1 MRISE
6 FKPDFDDVL
15 IRPKRS
21 DARSR
26 ENVRLERCFKSIFKY
41 RHIFPIIN
49 ANMDTVGSFKMAE
62 TMVNLKA
69 MGSVHKHYDLDKLQK
84 FYGNAYMEKGQ
95 EARSHVFY
103 TMGIKPE
110 DFAKTGTLIQYC
122 RDRNCSMEAIC
133 LDVANGYT
141 KAFED
146 AVKRARQEFGSVTI
160 MAGNV
165 ATPEVTESLILAGAD
180 IVKIG
185 IGPGSV
191 CTTRVKTGVGYPQLS
206 AIAECADAAH
216 GLKRYICA
224 DGGCRT
230 PGDICKAFCAGADI
244 VMLGGMLA
252 GCDECEGEWNYNV
265 QQYSW
270 SLALKEGDI
279 LDGMNIEKGTY
290 LANTITHDK
299 NKDGQIIEKKKASL
313 KYYGMSSKDAAD
325 KYHGGIAS
333 HRTDEGK
340 AVYVPYKGPVVNT
353 IDDIKGGLRSCGTYI
368 GASELKD
375 FPKCASFVRTG
386 VQENKVF
393 NELHV

>member
-1 MRISE
+1 MRITE
-6 FKPDFDDVL
+6 YKVDFDDVL

-21 DARSR
+21 DAKSR

-41 RHIFPIIN
+41 RHILPIIN

-62 TMVNLKA
+62 TMVNLHM
-69 MGSVHKHYDLDKLQK
+69 MGSVHKHYDLDALKK
-84 FYGNAYMEKGQ
+84 FYGNAYMEEGQ
-95 EARSHVFY
+95 DARSQVFY
-103 TMGIKPE
+103 TMGIKPD
-110 DFAKTGTLIQYC
+110 DFEKTNILIKYC
-122 RDRNCSMEAIC
+122 RERNCSMEAIC

-146 AVKRARQEFGSVTI
+146 AVKCARDAFGSVTI

-206 AIAECADAAH
+206 AISECADAAH

-252 GCDECEGEWNYNV
+252 GCDECEGEW
-265 QQYSW
+265 
-270 SLALKEGDI
+270 
-279 LDGMNIEKGTY
+279 
-290 LANTITHDK
+290 H
-299 NKDGQIIEKKKASL
+299 KKKSSL

-340 AVYVPYKGPVVNT
+340 AVYVPYKGPVINT

-368 GASELKD
+368 GASEIKD
-375 FPKCASFVRTG
+375 FPRCASFIRTG
-386 VQENKVF
+386 TQENKIF
-393 NELHV
+393 N